1 MNMASALPDTDVT
14 DVQVLGHYSLRLTFA
29 DGLTGDVD
37 VSDLAELDGDLIRPL
52 HDPDYFARVQVDPD
66 LGTVVWPN
74 GADLAP
80 ERLRDEAAERPVS
93 KPRGAGNQQESLQT
107 IMFALIDNAAAFLK
121 AAGQALDRLGDA
133 VREHA
138 RH

>member
-1 MNMASALPDTDVT
+1 VGMGRALPDTDVT
-14 DVQVLGHYSLRLTFA
+14 AVQVLGHYNLRVTFA

-37 VSDLAELDGDLIRPL
+37 VSDLAALDGDLIRPL
-52 HDPDYFARVQVDPD
+52 HDPDYFARVRVDPG

-74 GADLAP
+74 GTDLAP
-80 ERLRDEAAERPVS
+80 ERLHDEAAEHPVS
-93 KPRGAGNQQESLQT
+93 EPGSAGDQRENIRTLVSVL
-107 IMFALIDNAAAFLK
+107 MDNAATILK
-121 AAGQALDRLGDA
+121 VVGRVLDRAGDT